1 MNVTNSSRNQATCV
15 MPLRAFSPLDDPT
28 ATYVP
33 HNPTAGLT
41 AVGIKKDM
49 GLFPGWRLLCYSQPK
64 ENKIH
69 KKCCKRVKNKSVNTE
84 RKKS

>member
-1 MNVTNSSRNQATCV
+1 MDVIIEYETCV
-15 MPLRAFSPLDDPT
+15 MPLRDFSPLEDPT

-49 GLFPGWRLLCYSQPK
+49 GLFPGWILLC
-64 ENKIH
+64 
-69 KKCCKRVKNKSVNTE
+69 
-84 RKKS
+84 